1 MPYLCLKVN
10 YTTIFR
16 CDQTLVEF
24 PVKHH
29 NDINTLLVCFVYQD
43 SLIEG
48 VTQVYSAAHGVAQ
61 CIEAHTTTFVTHKF
75 TGNLHESVV
84 LCAASRLL
92 DSLHGRVCT
101 YMSLKGNTI
110 HVYLLLLL
118 HTTPPPRALVALE
131 LVISHS
137 KLCTSALWLL
147 LYTLPQGLPLPRL

>member
-110 HVYLLLLL
+110 HIYLLLTQLD
-118 HTTPPPRALVALE
+118 
-131 LVISHS
+131 S
-137 KLCTSALWLL
+137 KLFQLKRLL
-147 LYTLPQGLPLPRL
+147 VGNTLRQTNLLSRIK